1 MLRLYTFQ
9 VSHFAEKARW
19 ALDYKRVPYEERR
32 LLPGPHLAVTRR
44 LSRRT
49 SVPLLLAGGRVVQGS
64 SEIIDFAEQRWLD
77 RPLNPQDSGLLEQAL
92 ELEGWLDREL
102 GERLRRVFY
111 FYALRQPEIV
121 LQLFTQ
127 GGPWWGR
134 LFYKAGLP
142 FVGDRIRKM
151 YAINSENVA
160 TDLQQ
165 LAAAFKRLDALLE
178 GRKHLVGD
186 HFTRAD
192 LTLAALTAPMW
203 QPLEHST
210 RWPSQD
216 LVPVEIRELRAQ
228 YAETRT
234 CAHVLD
240 MYRKYRR
247 PAPKA

>member
-49 SVPLLLAGGRVVQGS
+49 SVPLLLAGGRVVQGP

-111 FYALRQPEIV
+111 FYALRQLEIV

-127 GGPWWGR
+127 GRPWWGR
-134 LFYKAGLP
+134 LFIKRACPSSAIGSARCTP
-142 FVGDRIRKM
+142 STRKM
-151 YAINSENVA
+151 SPRIASSWRPPSSVWMRYSRVEGTWSAIIS
-160 TDLQQ
+160 
-165 LAAAFKRLDALLE
+165 LE
-178 GRKHLVGD
+178 R
-186 HFTRAD
+186 
-192 LTLAALTAPMW
+192 
-203 QPLEHST
+203 
-210 RWPSQD
+210 
-216 LVPVEIRELRAQ
+216 I
-228 YAETRT
+228 
-234 CAHVLD
+234 
-240 MYRKYRR
+240 
-247 PAPKA
+247 